1 MGFVPPKKFSW
12 RPYTASLHHVYIHL
26 SYFALKTTVM

>member
-12 RPYTASLHHVYIHL
+12 RPYTAHC
-26 SYFALKTTVM
+26 TT